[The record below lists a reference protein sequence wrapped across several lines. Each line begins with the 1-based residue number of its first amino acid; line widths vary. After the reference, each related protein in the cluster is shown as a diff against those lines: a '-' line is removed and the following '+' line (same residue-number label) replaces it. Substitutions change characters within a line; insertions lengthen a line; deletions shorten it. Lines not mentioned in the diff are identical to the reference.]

1 MMILKFDE
9 FIKENCNSNDYKVMQ
24 FNIIQKSNPMQDDI
38 HVGIRSVDDIK
49 TLEETII
56 DKDDIKTAPDWT
68 EDDIL
73 KAIETKIVKVY
84 SSKPIMNG
92 SFVTPSKMEAKNY
105 AGSGIVYVAKVN
117 ISDIAW
123 IDSIE
128 GQFAK
133 SLLK

>member
-1 MMILKFDE
+1 MILKFDE
-9 FIKENCNSNDYKVMQ
+9 FIKENCNSNDCKVEQ
-24 FNIIQKSNPMQDDI
+24 FNIIQKSNPMKDDI
-38 HVGIRSVDDIK
+38 HVGIKSVDDIK

-56 DKDDIKTAPDWT
+56 NKDDIKTAPDWT

-73 KAIETKIVKVY
+73 KAIETKIVRVY
-84 SSKPIMNG
+84 SSRPILNG

-105 AGSGIVYVAKVN
+105 AGRGIVYMAKVN

-133 SLLK
+133 SL